1 MFTVSW
7 SRNNNWIFSPPLL
20 IPKLLR
26 HMSAGHEYGTLIAP
40 EWPSAVWWSLIV
52 DRSGTWKSFIKDC
65 LRIEPYQGIFLSG
78 SAVSTIFT
86 SGIPSFA
93 VLALKICF
101 DDLVE
106 ST

>member
-1 MFTVSW
+1 
-7 SRNNNWIFSPPLL
+7 
-20 IPKLLR
+20 
-26 HMSAGHEYGTLIAP
+26 MSAGHEYGTLIAP